1 MDYVIELLEREK
13 KGMEVSL
20 REQDLMH
27 TNMRKASDYLKSISE
42 LKRAIKVL
50 KTKVKMQ
57 S

>member
-20 REQDLMH
+20 RELDLIH